1 MHPHNINK
9 TSTQHHF
16 TCLTPTPPTQHPHT
30 VLIGWTRAT
39 RQLGLTHPHSH
50 FIHEISTHNFERLYQ
65 SAQRVGA
72 VVLVHQHNTHFTST
86 TSTSPAQNSH
96 TVLRGWKR
104 VPRQSQQMNR
114 CTHTLIL
121 PTHHQQNTHTPPL
134 PTHNTHSTHTTP
146 KYSFKRLE

>member
-1 MHPHNINK
+1 MHVHTYFIH
-9 TSTQHHF
+9 T
-16 TCLTPTPPTQHPHT
+16 TPTYSFDRVDKSDKT
-30 VLIGWTRAT
+30 VGADA
-39 RQLGLTHPHSH
+39 LTHPHSH

-121 PTHHQQNTHTPPL
+121 PTHHQQNTHTPPF